1 MKHTEF
7 TTQLKLLT
15 RLRLWLSHLNDHKFN
30 HNFRHCINPF
40 SSFSLSVENTF
51 TFSVII
57 FHCKDKPCVS
67 GGKKRSL
74 FGKFRVLC
82 ILVTSVL
89 RFALLPYYRRE
100 MVWHFSE
107 FQGQYFFCVTNK
119 QFCFLKWIS
128 FWMGSETGKHWKVCY
143 FADVAGMSHVLYR
156 FWLCVIGW
164 TCKTKWMF
172 MIL

>member
-89 RFALLPYYRRE
+89 RFALLPYYRR
-100 MVWHFSE
+100 VVYH
-107 FQGQYFFCVTNK
+107 FCVGGWKT
-119 QFCFLKWIS
+119 FYGWHTLLWIS
-128 FWMGSETGKHWKVCY
+128 FWNTVTKLFFESSNYSCASNMK
-143 FADVAGMSHVLYR
+143 
-156 FWLCVIGW
+156 FWVP
-164 TCKTKWMF
+164 KK
-172 MIL
+172 